1 MSKNIAKDKCPWTI
15 VIENICIQAAANS
28 FTFSIDVLKY
38 IFMLFK

>member
-15 VIENICIQAAANS
+15 VIENICIQAAAYNS

-38 IFMLFK
+38 IFMLF